1 MKRLFIV
8 STLLLSFCQMPFAA
22 SLTTNT
28 PVEPEGPTLVII
40 YPDLSGENSEHGEA
54 SRAPIRVPSLY
65 IEDHTLSFS
74 SSCVGYTLQLVQD
87 DMVVYTYYIQ
97 DSDDLC
103 LPSNLTG
110 EYEIRLVGETFT
122 FVGEIEL

>member
-1 MKRLFIV
+1 MKRTLSAITFAILFG
-8 STLLLSFCQMPFAA
+8 STMMAEP
-22 SLTTNT
+22 T
-28 PVEPEGPTLVII
+28 PVIL
-40 YPDLSGENSEHGEA
+40 DLTNHHGTSSEHNDIP
-54 SRAPIRVPSLY
+54 RAPIRVPSLY

-87 DMVVYTYYIQ
+87 DVVVYTYYIQ

-110 EYEIRLVGETFT
+110 IYEIRLVGGSFT